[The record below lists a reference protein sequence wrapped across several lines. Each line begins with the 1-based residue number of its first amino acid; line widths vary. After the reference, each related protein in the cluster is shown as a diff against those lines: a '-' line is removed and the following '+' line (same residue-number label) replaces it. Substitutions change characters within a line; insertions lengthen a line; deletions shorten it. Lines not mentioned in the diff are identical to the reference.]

1 MTRWAHHH
9 TFVVGALAGFYLAH
23 GPLLIVAFLAVGVA
37 GVLAGRFWATI
48 ALMLRRLMA
57 VMR

>member
-23 GPLLIVAFLAVGVA
+23 GPLLIVAFIVVAAA
-37 GVLAGRFWATI
+37 GVLAGRFWASL
-48 ALMLRRLMA
+48 ALLVRRVGGA
-57 VMR
+57 IR